1 MQTKKRILLV
11 DNDSDFVDINKTV
24 LEKNGYEVIAVYNAD
39 ECREKVRSEKLDL
52 IVLDVMM
59 ESENDGFDLATEI
72 GYSEKTK
79 KIPIVMVTAIN
90 KKKLGFPW
98 KYGQIDDNWLPVKAI
113 IEKPVEPERLLE
125 EVNKIIAE

>member
-52 IVLDVMM
+52 IVLLTRK
-59 ESENDGFDLATEI
+59 N
-72 GYSEKTK
+72 
-79 KIPIVMVTAIN
+79 
-90 KKKLGFPW
+90 
-98 KYGQIDDNWLPVKAI
+98 
-113 IEKPVEPERLLE
+113 
-125 EVNKIIAE
+125 